1 MNRIFMVGG
10 GKGGVGKSTVSMALV
25 DALMEKGEQI
35 VLVES
40 DDSNPD
46 TYKAMQDLVTCEICN
61 MDDEAGYIRLGNI
74 IEANSKA
81 CIVVNTAARATAGMV
96 QHGGIISD
104 VARELKRDLV
114 MLWPINRQRD
124 SLELLNDFVENAQG
138 YTAIYAVLNTYF
150 GDPKK
155 FERFYGSKI
164 KTRITGFLEFPELN
178 DLVADML
185 IDNRWALSYAVNAS
199 NEALTTAERSAL
211 GRYREAAHKAL
222 GVAYG

>member
-1 MNRIFMVGG
+1 
-10 GKGGVGKSTVSMALV
+10 
-25 DALMEKGEQI
+25 
-35 VLVES
+35 
-40 DDSNPD
+40 
-46 TYKAMQDLVTCEICN
+46 
-61 MDDEAGYIRLGNI
+61 MDDEAGYIKLGNI

-81 CIVVNTAARATAGMV
+81 CIVVNTAARATAGLV

-104 VARELKRDLV
+104 VAVELKRSLV

-124 SLELLNDFVENAQG
+124 SLELLNNFVDNAQG

-150 GDPKK
+150 GDIKK
-155 FERFYGSKI
+155 FERFHTSKL
-164 KTRITGFLEFPELN
+164 KTRITGFMEFPELN
-178 DLVADML
+178 DLVADQM

-199 NEALTTAERSAL
+199 NKALTTAERSAL

>member
-1 MNRIFMVGG
+1 MNQIFMIGG
-10 GKGGVGKSTVSMALV
+10 GKGGVGKSTVSMAMV
-25 DALMEKGEQI
+25 DALLEKGEQV

-46 TYKAMQDLVTCEICN
+46 AYKAMNGIVPCEICN

-81 CIVVNTAARATAGMV
+81 CIVVNTAARATAGLV

-104 VARELKRDLV
+104 VAQELKRDLI

-124 SLELLNDFVENAQG
+124 SLELLNNFVDNAQG

-150 GDPKK
+150 GDIKK
-155 FERFYGSKI
+155 FERFHTSKL
-164 KTRITGFLEFPELN
+164 KTRITGFMEFPELN
-178 DLVADML
+178 DLVADQM

-199 NEALTTAERSAL
+199 NKALTTAERSAL